1 MRTEK
6 DSLGE
11 KEIPDTAYYGIQ
23 TARALENFPVS
34 GIREHPAFIRSYVWI
49 KRAAAEANR
58 DLGLLDA
65 ARASAI
71 LRACD
76 EILGGALQDQFVV
89 DVFQAGAGT
98 SFNMNVNEVV
108 ANRALE
114 LMGKKRGDYA
124 SLHPNDHVNMA
135 QSTNDTFPTAMH
147 LSALLLHRRAQSA
160 LERLISSLRRKG
172 EEFAEVIKSGR
183 THLQDAV
190 PVTLGQEFTAYAGA
204 LERSA
209 KFLKAAAAE
218 LLELPLGGTAVGTGL
233 NAVPGYRQR
242 AMQYLS
248 SYSGFPLKPT
258 PDMREGMQSRLAIAA
273 MASSLKLLAL
283 ELTRIANDIRLL
295 ASGPLTGLDEIVLPA
310 VQPGSSIMPGKVNP
324 VMAECLNMIAFYVIG
339 SETVIA
345 LASQAGQ
352 LELNVMMPVMIYSL
366 LQSMEVL
373 ANYLPVF
380 AERCID
386 GIRPNV
392 ERCRRY
398 YETSPSLATV
408 LNPVIGYNAAAEV
421 VKQALRESRSIID
434 VVRERGILG
443 EEELQKLFSRA
454 NVTGT
459 GE

>member
-1 MRTEK
+1 MRIER

-11 KEIPDTAYYGIQ
+11 KKLPDTVYYGIQ

-65 ARASAI
+65 DRAAAI
-71 LRACD
+71 LKACD
-76 EILGGALQDQFVV
+76 EILSGSLQDQFVV

-98 SFNMNVNEVV
+98 SFNMNVNEVL

-114 LMGKKRGDYA
+114 LMGKKRGEYG

-147 LSALLLHRRAQSA
+147 LSALVLHTRVRTS
-160 LERLISSLRRKG
+160 LEQLTSSLRRKG

-190 PVTLGQEFTAYAGA
+190 PITLGQEFSAYAAA
-204 LERSA
+204 LDRCA
-209 KFLKAAAAE
+209 GFLQAAAGQ
-218 LLELPLGGTAVGTGL
+218 LRELPLGGTAVGTGL
-233 NAVPGYRQR
+233 NAAPGYRER
-242 AMQYLS
+242 AVAYLS
-248 SYSGFPLKPT
+248 KYTGFELT
-258 PDMREGMQSRLAIAA
+258 SAPDLREGMQSRLAIAA
-273 MASSLKLLAL
+273 MASTVKLLAL
-283 ELTRIANDIRLL
+283 ELTRVANDIRLL
-295 ASGPLTGLDEIVLPA
+295 ASGPLTGLDEIILPA

-324 VMAECLNMIAFYVIG
+324 VMAECLNMIAFYVMG
-339 SETVIA
+339 SETTIS
-345 LASQAGQ
+345 LAAQAGQ

-366 LQSMEVL
+366 LQSMEL
-373 ANYLPVF
+373 IANYLPVF
-380 AERCID
+380 AEKCID

-408 LNPVIGYNAAAEV
+408 LNPVIGYNAAAEI
-421 VKQALRESRSIID
+421 VKQALRENRSIID
-434 VVRERGILG
+434 VVRERGILS
-443 EEELQKLFSRA
+443 EEELRKVFSRA
-454 NVTGT
+454 NLTGSS
-459 GE
+459 E